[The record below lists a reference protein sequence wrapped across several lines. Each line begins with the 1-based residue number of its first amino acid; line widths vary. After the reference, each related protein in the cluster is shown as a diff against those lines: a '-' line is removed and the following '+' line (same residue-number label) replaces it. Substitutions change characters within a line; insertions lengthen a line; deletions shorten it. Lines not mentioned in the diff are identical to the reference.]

1 MSLAGIAANSLFS
14 SLSQALPSQNRGI
27 PQEFQELGQD
37 LKSGNLA
44 AAQQAYST
52 IQQDLQTQ
60 SSSPELARAGHHHR
74 HISGDKNT
82 TSNAITQLMSELGTA
97 LQTGNLP
104 NAQQAYASLQQDLA
118 GFTQADTSGTPS
130 AANASAG
137 VSLNA

>member
-1 MSLAGIAANSLFS
+1 
-14 SLSQALPSQNRGI
+14 
-27 PQEFQELGQD
+27 LGQD

-82 TSNAITQLMSELGTA
+82 TSNAITQLMNELGTA

-104 NAQQAYASLQQDLA
+104 NAHQAYATLQQDLA
-118 GFTQADTSGTPS
+118 GFTQSGTTGSSS
-130 AANASAG
+130 AATPTAAL
-137 VSLNA
+137 SLTA